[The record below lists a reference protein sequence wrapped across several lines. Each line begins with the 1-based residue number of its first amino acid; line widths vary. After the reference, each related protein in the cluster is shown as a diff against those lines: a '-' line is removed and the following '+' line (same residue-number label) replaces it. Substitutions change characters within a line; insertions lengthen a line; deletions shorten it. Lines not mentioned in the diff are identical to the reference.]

1 MGLPC
6 MGGSRAAEQRW
17 GNKAPPLWGREGAD
31 AAPHETRSRVWELWP
46 MNQERFDELAKG
58 LATSRLSRWQVL
70 KAVGATAV
78 LELAETDRTTT

>member
-1 MGLPC
+1 
-6 MGGSRAAEQRW
+6 
-17 GNKAPPLWGREGAD
+17 
-31 AAPHETRSRVWELWP
+31 